1 MPKQITSLQNPLIK
15 NILLLEEKPRERKQ
29 QNLAVI
35 EGLREMRL
43 AILSGFAVP
52 MILFCPEFL
61 EASESDRLH
70 GMESSFELVEITPE
84 IFNKLAYRKDTG
96 GIIATVIPKRLL
108 FHDLHPGPQPLFLVL
123 ETVEKPGNLGALLR
137 TADAANLDGVIICDP
152 QTDIYNPNAIR
163 SSLGCIFTMPVVTS
177 TTEHTIAWLRSNQ
190 IRTIGTALTAT
201 RFYHETDYRLP
212 AAIIMGSEAMGLS
225 KKWLDEADE
234 LVKIPMMGKVD
245 SMNVSAS
252 AAIVVFEALRQ
263 RGF

>member
-1 MPKQITSLQNPLIK
+1 MTKYISSLQNPLIK

-35 EGLREMRL
+35 EGLREVRL
-43 AILSGFAVP
+43 AISSGFTVP

-61 EASESDRLH
+61 EPGESDRLH
-70 GMESSFELVEITPE
+70 GMESSFELAEITPE
-84 IFNKLAYRKDTG
+84 IFNRLAYRKDSG
-96 GIIATVIPKRLL
+96 GILATVVPKRLL
-108 FHDLHPGPQPLFLVL
+108 FHDLHPGPRPLYLVL

-163 SSLGCIFTMPVVTS
+163 SSLGCIFTMPVVTGS
-177 TTEHTIAWLRSNQ
+177 TGDTIAWLRSNH
-190 IRTIGTALTAT
+190 IRSFGTALTAT
-201 RFYHETDYRLP
+201 RFYHEADYRQP
-212 AAIIMGSEAMGLS
+212 AAIIMGSEAQGLS
-225 KKWLDEADE
+225 QKWLDEADE
-234 LVKIPMMGKVD
+234 LVKIPMQGKVD